1 MNKPLL
7 RKLAKRIKNLRDE
20 KDYTQDD
27 LAALADIPRSTLG
40 NIEAVNNDVTVSKVN
55 KIAEAFEM
63 SLSDFLNFNL
73 YYFDCTFF

>member
-7 RKLAKRIKNLRDE
+7 RKLAKRIKDLRDE

-27 LAALADIPRSTLG
+27 LAALADIPRSSLG

-63 SLSDFLNFNL
+63 SLSDFFK
-73 YYFDCTFF
+73 F